1 MLSAAASTNS
11 WGHAMTLLYALILTA
26 LLQDEKDEPH
36 DDGGRSEAS
45 ASYRWIVFISRL
57 NVTDGDVG
65 GDNGNEDEGDDFE
78 VFCSYKECEHDRS
91 KQSFLVLGM
100 MSIIDGSSLSSAA

>member
-11 WGHAMTLLYALILTA
+11 WRHAMTLLYALILTA
-26 LLQDEKDEPH
+26 LLQDEEDEPH
-36 DDGGRSEAS
+36 DDGGSSEAS
-45 ASYRWIVFISRL
+45 APYRWIVFISRL

-65 GDNGNEDEGDDFE
+65 GDDGNEDGVFE
-78 VFCSYKECEHDRS
+78 RDGVNVFVCS
-91 KQSFLVLGM
+91 QSFLVLGM